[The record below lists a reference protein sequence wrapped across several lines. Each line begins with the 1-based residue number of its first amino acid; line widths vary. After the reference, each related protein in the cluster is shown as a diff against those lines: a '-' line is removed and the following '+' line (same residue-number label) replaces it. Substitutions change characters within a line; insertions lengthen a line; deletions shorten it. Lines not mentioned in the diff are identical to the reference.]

1 MAASGLNC
9 VIQNLLLW
17 HTGSRA
23 HGLSSCSWGLGCSCS
38 REDLINSFPT
48 KDGTCVPCIAKRIRN
63 DWTTREV
70 PFGCVL
76 ITERNTRVI
85 GTLKIRALGI
95 YSKSVFFVCFKYIQ
109 WSKCFPALVYFYILT
124 INHNCTITICF
135 NSEIKIFSS
144 KLGYNPELDLK
155 IKCFHFPGW

>member
-1 MAASGLNC
+1 MDT
-9 VIQNLLLW
+9 VIKKLPRKKRSEPDSFIGKFHKTFNIY
-17 HTGSRA
+17 
-23 HGLSSCSWGLGCSCS
+23 S
-38 REDLINSFPT
+38 REDLINSFLT
-48 KDGTCVPCIAKRIRN
+48 KDGTCVPCIAKQIRN

-85 GTLKIRALGI
+85 GTLKNRALGI
-95 YSKSVFFVCFKYIQ
+95 YSKSVFFVCFKYIH
-109 WSKCFPALVYFYILT
+109 WSKCFPALVFFYIPT

-155 IKCFHFPGW
+155 IQCFHFPGW